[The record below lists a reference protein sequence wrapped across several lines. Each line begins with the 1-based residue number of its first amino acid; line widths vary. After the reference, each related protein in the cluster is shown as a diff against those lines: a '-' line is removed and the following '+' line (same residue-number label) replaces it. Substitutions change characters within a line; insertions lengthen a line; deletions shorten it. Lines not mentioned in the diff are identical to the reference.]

1 MEITVSG
8 TREWRLLGGVLR
20 QCQLDVESTSG
31 GLGNVGGVGTP
42 NHQCSSRFMM
52 RSSQCARAHQRPAQ
66 RLGVGVECAGVVG
79 GPRRRRVASVWNRR
93 AILRDV
99 CWRMLG
105 LIGNPT
111 WQLVQSVGVAIVA
124 GRTRLGSSLLC
135 VKRGGAFRLFVV
147 LLGYS
152 SALPETTV
160 HAIALNGSVKQ
171 TRPRLKQKGLNKKPP
186 RPPPSLS

>member
-111 WQLVQSVGVAIVA
+111 WQLVQSVGGRHCSWANEIRFVATVCQTWRCISTVCCPF
-124 GRTRLGSSLLC
+124 GLFQCLT
-135 VKRGGAFRLFVV
+135 KDWNGALMKSDGTFKLTKT
-147 LLGYS
+147 
-152 SALPETTV
+152 P
-160 HAIALNGSVKQ
+160 
-171 TRPRLKQKGLNKKPP
+171 KG
-186 RPPPSLS
+186 